1 MERVKDRVESKSWER
16 LPRGLPLPCV
26 HPHKT
31 RRIRGREK
39 CQQGREKG
47 GWLGLPL
54 GRFAKRERRKEKR
67 RRRNCG
73 FGRNS
78 FEI

>member
-1 MERVKDRVESKSWER
+1 VSTSYR
-16 LPRGLPLPCV
+16 
-26 HPHKT
+26 T
-31 RRIRGREK
+31 RRIRGGER

-67 RRRNCG
+67 RRRKEE
-73 FGRNS
+73 FG
-78 FEI
+78 

>member
-1 MERVKDRVESKSWER
+1 VREREGRANLGQDC
-16 LPRGLPLPCV
+16 LGGLPLPCV
-26 HPHKT
+26 QPHKKK
-31 RRIRGREK
+31 RIRGRER

-47 GWLGLPL
+47 GRLGLHL

-67 RRRNCG
+67 RRRKEN

-78 FEI
+78 FEF